1 LIRKYPAKE
10 NSQRPW
16 ALITGASDGIGAE
29 YSRQLAREGF
39 NICLVSR
46 TLSKMRAVV
55 DDIKMSSPE
64 ATTKVI
70 VADFSAPDATSPD
83 FFKNILSQTQD
94 LDISIV
100 IANAGLL
107 TIGKLKTIPKF

>member
-1 LIRKYPAKE
+1 
-10 NSQRPW
+10 
-16 ALITGASDGIGAE
+16 
-29 YSRQLAREGF
+29 
-39 NICLVSR
+39 
-46 TLSKMRAVV
+46 MRAVV

-64 ATTKVI
+64 TTTKVI

-83 FFKNILSQTQD
+83 FFKNILSQTQV

-107 TIGKLKTIPKF
+107 TIAKFKTIPKF